1 LKLTGN
7 NLVIVNILATYVRI
21 VLVAG
26 MGLFSVRWV
35 LQALGSEDFGLYS
48 VVGGLIV
55 FILFIGGTMS
65 SSVQRFYAYAIG
77 QGDPEEVKKWFNT
90 AFSALVVFSCILV
103 IVGVL
108 LGNYLI
114 KNVMIIPP
122 DRLSTCLWVYYLS
135 IFNAVGTLLAAS
147 YMGMFTA
154 KQRIFELSFWNVI
167 QTCLAFALAW
177 YLLRASGD
185 LLLFFA
191 LGMVGIKF
199 LTDLIQIARGIF
211 LFRECRLKLNYWFNK
226 KQFAELFAFI
236 TWDLF
241 GGAGYMV
248 RNQGTALL
256 INIFFGPQVNAAYG
270 VANQVAGQTQTIS
283 RSLQNAIAPEI
294 TTREGAGNRDSM
306 ITLSLRTSKFAVF
319 LTYMWLIPLYME
331 VEYVLA
337 LWLTNVPE
345 YAAAFCRIILLVY
358 AVSNFT
364 IGCGSAVFA
373 KGRIKGYQLTLGTLL
388 ALTFPLMWVALKLG
402 ASPVVGLW
410 VMLLTACIHSLGRVY
425 WMKRELSVPYSRW
438 VNSVL
443 LRSIY
448 TLLPVLPIALILLH
462 IFPTASFGRLFVIT
476 ATTVLSTLASCWF
489 IGFDKDE
496 QRFIQSKIMAILGKF
511 CFLFP
516 RLALK

>member
-1 LKLTGN
+1 MKLTGN

-270 VANQVAGQTQTIS
+270 VANQVAGQTNSITTALTGAIS
-283 RSLQNAIAPEI
+283 PEI
-294 TTREGAGNRDSM
+294 TTREGAGSRQRM
-306 ITLSLRTSKFAVF
+306 ITLSLRTSKFTTL
-319 LTYMWLIPLYME
+319 LTYLWLIPLYME
-331 VEYVLA
+331 IDYVLA

-373 KGRIKGYQLTLGTLL
+373 KGKIKGYQLTLGTLL
-388 ALTFPLMWVALKLG
+388 ALTFPLMWIALKLG
-402 ASPVVGLW
+402 ASPVSALL
-410 VMLLTACIHSLGRVY
+410 VMFLTACMHSLGRVY
-425 WMKRELSVPYSRW
+425 WMKRELGVPYRRW
-438 VNSVL
+438 GKFVL
-443 LRSIY
+443 LRSLY
-448 TLLPVLPIALILLH
+448 ALVPVVLVSFLFLQ
-462 IFPTASFGRLFVIT
+462 ASFSASFTRLFSLTSI
-476 ATTVLSTLASCWF
+476 TVLTTLASSWF
-489 IGFDKDE
+489 IAFDKDE
-496 QRFIQSKIMAILGKF
+496 QRFIQAKGIALLERLHSLFSKFTCK
-511 CFLFP
+511 
-516 RLALK
+516 